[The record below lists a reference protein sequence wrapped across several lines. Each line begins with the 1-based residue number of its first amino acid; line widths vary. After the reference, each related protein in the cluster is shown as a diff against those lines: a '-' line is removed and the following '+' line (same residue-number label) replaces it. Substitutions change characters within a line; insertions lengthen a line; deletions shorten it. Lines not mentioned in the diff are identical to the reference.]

1 MMMALGFSTVSLAV
15 AAALLVLGY
24 RQLWQGQQSMRA
36 LTACRIRAVS
46 AIQQRRLDLMEV
58 RNRARILEDT
68 VSGSASAVE
77 KVHKVIANTTFGL
90 IDIFS
95 SDEEFRLSARKVQ
108 QTHHYRSGQVYN
120 ALRTTNRA
128 VHILADTLII
138 TKAEKRLVTK
148 SKKVP

>member
-1 MMMALGFSTVSLAV
+1 MFAQILIALCLAATAGCVIAGFRLS
-15 AAALLVLGY
+15 G
-24 RQLWQGQQSMRA
+24 
-36 LTACRIRAVS
+36 ACRRDLRILNTHRISARS
-46 AIQQRRLDLMEV
+46 AIQKSRLELLEV
-58 RNRARILEDT
+58 RNRAKLLEDT
-68 VSGSASAVE
+68 VSGGAMAVE

-90 IDIFS
+90 IDMFS